1 MNIRSYPT
9 LVRPSFLL
17 FLLYLKF
24 SLLFTSDTK
33 YLFSG
38 VSDKKRPK
46 TNDHNTRYQVYDWWF
61 RNRGYW
67 VGVFVTTILKQTP
80 IVKENQM
87 NKYKE
92 DFTYHLFF
100 WKEVIF
106 KTR

>member
-1 MNIRSYPT
+1 M
-9 LVRPSFLL
+9 
-17 FLLYLKF
+17 
-24 SLLFTSDTK
+24 
-33 YLFSG
+33 
-38 VSDKKRPK
+38 
-46 TNDHNTRYQVYDWWF
+46 
-61 RNRGYW
+61 
-67 VGVFVTTILKQTP
+67 GVFVTTILKQTP